1 MNLTEEQFNPS
12 TTMFVCNKWE
22 QVPSK
27 DKDEVVRSNNY
38 KLRQCYPDFR
48 EDQVYYISTETVSS
62 NRYTLFKLWN
72 TIYSITCTLE
82 KNVSAW
88 YKMAANNITWT
99 LYTLLTYNQ
108 IRH

>member
-38 KLRQCYPDFR
+38 KLSQCYPDFR
-48 EDQVYYISTETVSS
+48 EDQVYYISTETV
-62 NRYTLFKLWN
+62 R
-72 TIYSITCTLE
+72 
-82 KNVSAW
+82 
-88 YKMAANNITWT
+88 
-99 LYTLLTYNQ
+99 
-108 IRH
+108 